1 MNSKRVHLLISGR
14 VQGVYF
20 RQSMME
26 TAGKNNVLGWVRNLS
41 DNKVEAILEGN
52 DSNVDAVMEWARFGP
67 AGAVVD
73 ELKISEENFTCEFQ
87 EFKIRYQ

>member
-1 MNSKRVHLLISGR
+1 MNSKRVHLLISGK

-26 TAGKNNVLGWVRNLS
+26 TAEKNNVLGWVRNLP

-52 DSNVDAVMEWARFGP
+52 DSNVDAVIEWAHFGP

-73 ELKISEENFTCEFQ
+73 ELKISEENYTGEFL
-87 EFKIRYQ
+87 EFEIRY

>member
-26 TAGKNNVLGWVRNLS
+26 TAEKNNVLGWVQNLP
-41 DNKVEAILEGN
+41 NNRVEAILEGN
-52 DSNVDAVMEWARFGP
+52 DSNVDAVIEWTYFGP

-73 ELKISEENFTCEFQ
+73 ELKITEENYVGEFSKF
-87 EFKIRYQ
+87 EIRY

>member
-26 TAGKNNVLGWVRNLS
+26 TAEKNNVLGWVQNLP
-41 DNKVEAILEGN
+41 DNRVEAMIEGN
-52 DSNVDAVMEWARFGP
+52 DSNVDAVIEWAHFGP

-73 ELKISEENFTCEFQ
+73 ALKITEENYVGEFS
-87 EFKIRYQ
+87 EFEIRY

>member
-1 MNSKRVHLLISGR
+1 MNSKRVHLLIRGR

-26 TAGKNNVLGWVRNLS
+26 TAEKNNVLGWVQNLP
-41 DNKVEAILEGN
+41 DNRVEAILEGN
-52 DSNVDAVMEWARFGP
+52 DSNVDAVIEWANFGP

-73 ELKISEENFTCEFQ
+73 ELKITEENYIGEFSDF
-87 EFKIRYQ
+87 EICY

>member
-20 RQSMME
+20 RQGMME
-26 TAGKNNVLGWVRNLS
+26 TAEKNNVLGWVRNLP
-41 DNKVEAILEGN
+41 DNKVESILEGN
-52 DSNVDAVMEWARFGP
+52 DSNVDAVIEWAHFGP

-73 ELKISEENFTCEFQ
+73 ELKISEENYTGEFQ
-87 EFKIRYQ
+87 EFKIRY